1 MNVILATPFGLRLAV
16 LFALGAALGS
26 LANWAAAVASPAV
39 RRGDPWLANDAIGL
53 TRWLRR
59 VPIVGWFAAGRS
71 RPLRPLLV
79 EFTAGFVLAWLY
91 AWEIAELGL
100 VPVPLGALADP
111 AWTDA
116 AHAQFAA
123 HAALIG
129 LMLVASLIDLDEKI
143 IPDEVTVPGTLLGL
157 GLLAL
162 LPAALLPDAFVLPN
176 NQPSFGWVHAAAP
189 HHWPAW
195 LAGRQAVS
203 LSLALGCWLAWC
215 FALLPRTWYTRHG
228 LGRAVALSIARVRRQ
243 QASRYIGGLA
253 LIGSAAIAGVW
264 MMGGPRWESLLTALT
279 GMAVGGAMI
288 WSVRAIGFMALRREA
303 MGFGDVTL
311 MAMIG
316 AFLGWQACLVI
327 FFVAPLAG
335 LLVGVVQWVVA
346 RDNEIPYGPFLCLA
360 ALFVIARWATIWA
373 WLADVLSLGWFV
385 PLMLVACLLLMAIL
399 LRGIRSLREAFAR

>member
-1 MNVILATPFGLRLAV
+1 VNVILATPFGLRLAV

-39 RRGDPWLANDAIGL
+39 RRGDPWLTNDAIGL
-53 TRWLRR
+53 ARWLRR
-59 VPIVGWFAAGRS
+59 VPIVGWFAAGQS

-100 VPVPLGALADP
+100 VPVPLRALADP
-111 AWTDA
+111 TWMGA

-123 HAALIG
+123 HAVLVG

-162 LPAALLPDAFVLPN
+162 LPSALLPDAFVLPN
-176 NQPSFGWVHAAAP
+176 NPPSFGWVHATSP
-189 HHWPAW
+189 HPWPAW

-228 LGRAVALSIARVRRQ
+228 LGRAVALSMARVRRQ

-253 LIGSAAIAGVW
+253 LVGSAAIAGVW
-264 MMGGPRWESLLTALT
+264 MLGGPRWESLLTALT
-279 GMAVGGAMI
+279 GMTVGGAMI

-316 AFLGWQACLVI
+316 AFLGWQACLVV

-373 WLADVLSLGWFV
+373 WLAGVLSLGWFV